1 MILISFIRNYINKFV
16 NMKIKFLGATETVTG
31 SKHLVRTE
39 KGFSI
44 LLDCG
49 LYQGMGK
56 ETDTLNRNLDLIPS
70 EIDVVIL
77 SHAHIDHSGNLPLLV
92 KEGFLGSIYCT
103 PPTLEVVE
111 VLLYDSA
118 KIHESDIKYV
128 NKKREQRGEAPIVP
142 LYTTK
147 DVDRCMK
154 HFKTVPYHADY
165 VLNEDATLTFTDA
178 GHILGS
184 AVVNLK
190 IKDISDKII
199 NLTFTGDVGKYNDML
214 LKNPEPFPQAD
225 YIICE
230 STYGDRI
237 HEVDSDAELH
247 LLNVVR
253 NTCVEKRGKLII
265 PAFSLGRTQEIVF
278 ILDKLKNKGLL
289 PNIKVYVD
297 SPLSTNVTD
306 IMRENVVCFNEKLQ
320 EYIKTDPDPFGFS
333 NLKYIREKEESM
345 ALNTSK
351 EPCII
356 ISASGM
362 MDAGRI
368 KHHLRNN
375 ISDAK
380 NTILI
385 VGYCTPHSLGGKIKE
400 GQNVVKIF
408 GEEYEVNAK
417 VEVIDSYSAHADY
430 SELLRFLSCQDKA
443 KIKKLFLVHGDID
456 AKISFKEKLYVEG
469 YKDIIIPNKR
479 ESFYLD

>member
-1 MILISFIRNYINKFV
+1 
-16 NMKIKFLGATETVTG
+16 MKIKFLGATETVTG
-31 SKHLVRTE
+31 SKHLIETD
-39 KGFSI
+39 KGFTI

-70 EIDVVIL
+70 EIDVVVL

-230 STYGDRI
+230 STYGDRL

-247 LLNVVR
+247 LLNVVKD
-253 NTCVEKRGKLII
+253 TCVERKGKLII

-375 ISDAK
+375 ISDSK
-380 NTILI
+380 NTILV
-385 VGYCTPHSLGGKIKE
+385 VGYCTPNSLGRHIRD
-400 GQNVVKIF
+400 GQKVVKIF

-417 VEVIDSYSAHADY
+417 IEVIDSYSAHADY
-430 SELLRFLSCQDKA
+430 SELLRFLSCQDKT

-479 ESFYLD
+479 ESFHLY

>member
-1 MILISFIRNYINKFV
+1 MILISFIRIYINKFV

-31 SKHLVRTE
+31 SKHLVTTE
-39 KGFSI
+39 KGFAI

-70 EIDVVIL
+70 EIDVVVL

-154 HFKTVPYHADY
+154 HFKTVPYHANFT
-165 VLNEDATLTFTDA
+165 LNEDATLTFTDA

-190 IKDISDKII
+190 IKDISNKII

-230 STYGDRI
+230 STYGDRL

-247 LLNVVR
+247 LLNVVKD
-253 NTCVEKRGKLII
+253 TCVERKGKLII

-306 IMRENVVCFNEKLQ
+306 IMRKNVSCFNEKLQ

-375 ISDAK
+375 ISDSK
-380 NTILI
+380 NTILL
-385 VGYCTPHSLGGKIKE
+385 VGYCTPNSLGRHIRD
-400 GQNVVKIF
+400 GQKVVKIF
-408 GEEYEVNAK
+408 GEKYDVNAK

-430 SELLRFLSCQDKA
+430 SELVRFLSCQDKA
-443 KIKKLFLVHGDID
+443 NIKKIFLVHGDID

-479 ESFYLD
+479 ESFHLY

>member
-1 MILISFIRNYINKFV
+1 
-16 NMKIKFLGATETVTG
+16 MKIKFLGATETVTG

-56 ETDTLNRNLDLIPS
+56 ETDTLNRNLDLTPS

-128 NKKREQRGEAPIVP
+128 NNKREQRGEAPIFP

-154 HFKTVPYHADY
+154 HFKTVPYHADFI
-165 VLNEDATLTFTDA
+165 LNEDATLTFTDA

-230 STYGDRI
+230 STYGDRL
-237 HEVDSDAELH
+237 HEVDIDAELH

-253 NTCVEKRGKLII
+253 NTCVEKKGKLII

-306 IMRENVVCFNEKLQ
+306 IMRGNVVCFNEKLQ

-375 ISDAK
+375 ISDSK
-380 NTILI
+380 NTILV
-385 VGYCTPHSLGGKIKE
+385 VGYCTPNSLGRHIRD
-400 GQNVVKIF
+400 GQKVVKIF